1 MISNADDTRRDLLIH
16 CLDGWTLV
24 ARRPGKTYSYTNN
37 WPPEELV
44 GNTLT
49 GDAIMS
55 SAACSWSRCW
65 EEAAWSWACTADIGL
80 VGGMSR
86 RSVRCGSCLRPPSR

>member
-1 MISNADDTRRDLLIH
+1 MHGRKASGEGLKPNMITDPEDTRAITAFIA
-16 CLDGWTLV
+16 WTAWTGV

-49 GDAIMS
+49 GEAIMWS
-55 SAACSWSRCW
+55 SCRW
-65 EEAAWSWACTADIGL
+65 
-80 VGGMSR
+80 
-86 RSVRCGSCLRPPSR
+86 